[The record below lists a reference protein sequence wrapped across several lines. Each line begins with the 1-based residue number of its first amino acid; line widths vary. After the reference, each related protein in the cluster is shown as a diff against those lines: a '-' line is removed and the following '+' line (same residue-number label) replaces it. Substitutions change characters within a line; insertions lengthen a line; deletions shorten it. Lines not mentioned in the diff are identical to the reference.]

1 MGTLIGLD
9 DFRAERQTRL
19 AEAAERASFHPALR
33 WCAGQTFWLAH
44 RRDVDGAAACG
55 TDGELT
61 LAPPGV
67 PLCAGCYP
75 QAMSGD

>member
-9 DFRAERQTRL
+9 DFRADRQTRL
-19 AEAAERASFHPALR
+19 AEAA
-33 WCAGQTFWLAH
+33 LAH
-44 RRDVDGAAACG
+44 RRGVDGVVACG

-67 PLCAGCYP
+67 PLCADCYP
-75 QAMSGD
+75 RAGA